1 MSCESLVLAPS
12 SRDPKDTRETCVR
25 LLCGCSSSNRII
37 AAFFIVVSL
46 MCTLAVCLTFPI
58 ILIGLRDCVLMEVSL
73 RYQFIQ
79 QMVHAQGLIIKGVQQ
94 HWMTYENFSHV
105 PFVAWLTVMS
115 SCYPVVKRSLY
126 TSLEVS
132 SLKVSLTGLRTMLC
146 FQTVVNCT
154 SSHGYGLL
162 LVARYSELKQLRRLV
177 PLLFKHNHLL
187 LRQVQ

>member
-25 LLCGCSSSNRII
+25 LFCGCSSSNRII

-46 MCTLAVCLTFPI
+46 MCTLAVCFTFLI
-58 ILIGLRDCVLMEVSL
+58 ILIGLRDCVLMEVPL

-105 PFVAWLTVMS
+105 PFVAWLTVMT
-115 SCYPVVKRSLY
+115 SCNPVVNRSLY
-126 TSLEVS
+126 ISIEVS

-146 FQTVVNCT
+146 FQTVNCT
-154 SSHGYGLL
+154 LSHRYGLL
-162 LVARYSELKQLRRLV
+162 LVARCSELKQLRRLV

>member
-1 MSCESLVLAPS
+1 
-12 SRDPKDTRETCVR
+12 
-25 LLCGCSSSNRII
+25 
-37 AAFFIVVSL
+37 
-46 MCTLAVCLTFPI
+46 
-58 ILIGLRDCVLMEVSL
+58 LRDCVVVEVPL

-79 QMVHAQGLIIKGVQQ
+79 QMIHARGLIIKGVQQ
-94 HWMTYENFSHV
+94 NWMTFENSSHV
-105 PFVAWLTVMS
+105 PFVAWLPVMS

-162 LVARYSELKQLRRLV
+162 LVVR
-177 PLLFKHNHLL
+177 
-187 LRQVQ
+187 